1 MQDFSK
7 DPVPSLRPSGGG
19 AAAIGWIVVVAA
31 WLTVPMCVSGATS
44 HDDAT
49 QQASAALWFGSAFG
63 CLVLMII
70 GATGKSERA
79 GLQAGLAIV
88 GLVIAFLAGI
98 KSSSM
103 THGRQLL
110 IRRRPVMPSRR
121 RAIPASDDRQ
131 AVAATLWIRN
141 ADAEWVSVA
150 AFSKLSL
157 ELLELGAP
165 SELVRECHTAAL
177 EEIAHTRLCLDV
189 ASGLHRGAADA
200 GEAPIPALSSLRGGR
215 THLVDVATE
224 SLVQGAFLERVS
236 AEVARE
242 LGDCCD
248 NTPIRAALQ
257 RISAD
262 EQQHA
267 EHSFQIVLWCLQQAG
282 ATLGPTLQRALAAAG
297 QQPPDPSEIG
307 ADGAYEDL
315 GIPGAARMA
324 AVRARV
330 LAEVGERLRTALA
343 ACAPAPQALSA

>member
-63 CLVLMII
+63 CLVLLIV

-79 GLQAGLAIV
+79 GIQAIAAIV
-88 GLVIAFLAGI
+88 GLVVAFLAGV
-98 KSSSM
+98 SNSTM

-121 RAIPASDDRQ
+121 RAIPGGDDRQ

-189 ASGLHRGAADA
+189 ATGLHRGAADA

-215 THLVDVATE
+215 AHLVDVATE

-236 AEVARE
+236 AEVARD
-242 LGDCCD
+242 LGDGCD
-248 NTPIRAALQ
+248 SVPIRAALQ
-257 RISAD
+257 RISED
-262 EQQHA
+262 EQRHA
-267 EHSFQIVLWCLQQAG
+267 EHSFQIVLWCLRQAG
-282 ATLGPTLQRALAAAG
+282 ATLGPILERALAAAG

-330 LAEVGERLRTALA
+330 LAEVGSRLRAALA
-343 ACAPAPQALSA
+343 TTAQDTQALSA